1 MSNAR
6 NIANLPNGDDAPVY
20 ACRAFVTYDSYNDLS
35 PASILG
41 NIKSSNVS
49 SVTRESE
56 GRYKINFASSMPTA
70 NYVVVAIH
78 SFLTQYGNVMST
90 CTGVKDVDYC
100 EIITSYH
107 YSSYGLNDNDEIS
120 VAFFF

>member
-6 NIANLPNGDDAPVY
+6 NIADLPNGDDAPMY
-20 ACRAFVTYDSYNDLS
+20 ACRAFVTYDTQNDLS

-49 SVTRESE
+49 SVTRVSE
-56 GRYKINFASSMPTA
+56 GRYQINFASSMPTA
-70 NYVVVAIH
+70 NYVVAAIH
-78 SFLTQYGNVMST
+78 SYNTELGDVMST
-90 CTGVKDVDYC
+90 CTGTKDVDYC
-100 EIITSYH
+100 EILTTYH
-107 YSSYGLNDNDEIS
+107 YSAYGLFDNDEIS